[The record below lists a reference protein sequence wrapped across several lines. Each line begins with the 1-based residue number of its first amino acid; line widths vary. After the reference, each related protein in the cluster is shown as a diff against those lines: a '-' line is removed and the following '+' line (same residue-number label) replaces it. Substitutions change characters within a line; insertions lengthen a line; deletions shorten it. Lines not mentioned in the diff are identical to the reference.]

1 MANIPL
7 LATPV
12 TLKAAGA
19 ETVSTT
25 GATVQVT
32 PAPTLGPGF
41 WLCTVAITAIS
52 GTPTLLLVIEAS
64 NRNGGSFDEVARIGA
79 DGVLTWGLGT
89 QPAPFTSAVTVQA
102 PVAAMAPVLRYR
114 SIIGGGTPSL
124 TYSVTLQFFTDP
136 SHA

>member
-12 TLKAAGA
+12 TLKASGA

-25 GATVQVT
+25 GAAVPV
-32 PAPTLGPGF
+32 ASAFAAGYGLWLATL
-41 WLCTVAITAIS
+41 AITATS
-52 GTPTLLLVIEAS
+52 GTPTLLVVIECS
-64 NRNGGSFDEVARIGA
+64 NSNGGAWFEVARIGA

-102 PVAAMAPVLRYR
+102 PVSAMASPLRYR

-124 TYSVTLQFFTDP
+124 TYSVILQFFTDP